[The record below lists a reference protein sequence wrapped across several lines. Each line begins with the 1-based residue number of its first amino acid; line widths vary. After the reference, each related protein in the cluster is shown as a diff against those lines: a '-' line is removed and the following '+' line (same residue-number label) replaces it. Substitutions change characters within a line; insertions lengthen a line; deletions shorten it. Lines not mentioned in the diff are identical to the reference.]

1 MRKCITG
8 GAVSTSFWIPALAIG
23 LGAAI
28 VGWGVARTATRA
40 LGHHRR
46 HLAHLNQVQL
56 VELFLFVEPVTFL
69 RINLIVLLIATVVF
83 GWLAGLYGAAL
94 AMLLTAVAPR
104 ALYLWLRKRR
114 LRALE
119 RQLPD
124 IADSLASSLRAGLGL
139 GQAIARVAQHQPPPA
154 AQEFALLV
162 REHRLGIPLEQALS
176 DLAVRSDLRD
186 LHMLVATLGIARD
199 LGGGLADALERFG
212 ASIRRRLV
220 MEDRIRALTAQGRLQ
235 GIVMGI
241 LPIALGAVLF
251 VLEPVQMRKLFTE
264 PVGWLTIGGVVL
276 LEFGGFL
283 LLRRIVS
290 IRV

>member
-1 MRKCITG
+1 M
-8 GAVSTSFWIPALAIG
+8 STPLWIPALAIG
-23 LGAAI
+23 FGAAL
-28 VGWGVARTATRA
+28 VGWGIARMAARA

-56 VELFLFVEPVTFL
+56 VELFLFVEPATFL
-69 RINLIVLLIATVVF
+69 RINLLALLTATVVF

-104 ALYLWLRKRR
+104 ALYVWLRRRR

-124 IADSLASSLRAGLGL
+124 IADSIASSLRAGLGL

-154 AQEFALLV
+154 TQEFALLV

-199 LGGGLADALERFG
+199 LGGGLADALERLG
-212 ASIRRRLV
+212 ASIRRRLI

-235 GIVMGI
+235 GIVMGV

-264 PVGWLTIGGVVL
+264 PVGWLTIGGVVF
-276 LEFGGFL
+276 LESAGFL

>member
-1 MRKCITG
+1 M
-8 GAVSTSFWIPALAIG
+8 STPFWIPALAIG

-28 VGWGVARTATRA
+28 VGWGVARMAARA

-56 VELFLFVEPVTFL
+56 VELFLFVEPATFL

-124 IADSLASSLRAGLGL
+124 IADSLASGGLGIVDYYKIRNL
-139 GQAIARVAQHQPPPA
+139 QADTDMRRTIAGVGNGPATATHAVPSGQ
-154 AQEFALLV
+154 
-162 REHRLGIPLEQALS
+162 
-176 DLAVRSDLRD
+176 
-186 LHMLVATLGIARD
+186 
-199 LGGGLADALERFG
+199 
-212 ASIRRRLV
+212 
-220 MEDRIRALTAQGRLQ
+220 
-235 GIVMGI
+235 
-241 LPIALGAVLF
+241 
-251 VLEPVQMRKLFTE
+251 
-264 PVGWLTIGGVVL
+264 
-276 LEFGGFL
+276 
-283 LLRRIVS
+283 
-290 IRV
+290 

>member
-1 MRKCITG
+1 M
-8 GAVSTSFWIPALAIG
+8 STPLWIPALAIG
-23 LGAAI
+23 FGAAL
-28 VGWGVARTATRA
+28 VGWGIARMAARA

-56 VELFLFVEPVTFL
+56 VELFLFVEPATFL
-69 RINLIVLLIATVVF
+69 RINLLALLTATVVF

-104 ALYLWLRKRR
+104 ALYVWLRRRR

-124 IADSLASSLRAGLGL
+124 IADSIASSLRAGLGL

-154 AQEFALLV
+154 TQEFALLV

-176 DLAVRSDLRD
+176 ELAVRSDLRD

-199 LGGGLADALERFG
+199 LGGGLADALERLG
-212 ASIRRRLV
+212 ASIRRRLI

-235 GIVMGI
+235 GIVMGV

-264 PVGWLTIGGVVL
+264 PVGWLTIGGVVF
-276 LEFGGFL
+276 LESAGFL

>member
-1 MRKCITG
+1 MRERISG
-8 GAVSTSFWIPALAIG
+8 DVVSTPLWIPALAIG
-23 LGAAI
+23 LGAAL
-28 VGWGVARTATRA
+28 VGWGIARMAARA

-56 VELFLFVEPVTFL
+56 VELFLFVEPATFL
-69 RINLIVLLIATVVF
+69 RINLLALLTATVVF

-104 ALYLWLRKRR
+104 ALYVWLRRRR

-124 IADSLASSLRAGLGL
+124 IADSIASSLRAGLGL

-199 LGGGLADALERFG
+199 LGGGLADALERLG
-212 ASIRRRLV
+212 ASIRRRLI

-235 GIVMGI
+235 GIVMGV

-264 PVGWLTIGGVVL
+264 PVGWLTIGGVVF
-276 LEFGGFL
+276 LECAGFL

>member
-1 MRKCITG
+1 MNTPL
-8 GAVSTSFWIPALAIG
+8 WIPTLSIG

-28 VGWGVARTATRA
+28 VGWVIARMSVRA
-40 LGHHRR
+40 LGYHRR
-46 HLAHLNQVQL
+46 QLAHLNQVQL
-56 VELFLFVEPVTFL
+56 VELFLFVEPATFL
-69 RINLIVLLIATVVF
+69 RINLAVLLVATVGF

-104 ALYLWLRKRR
+104 ALYIWLRKRR
-114 LRALE
+114 LRILE

-124 IADSLASSLRAGLGL
+124 IADSIAGSLRAGLGL

-199 LGGGLADALERFG
+199 LGGGLAEALERLG
-212 ASIRRRLV
+212 SSIRRRLV
-220 MEDRIRALTAQGRLQ
+220 MEDRIGALTAQGRLQ
-235 GIVMGI
+235 GIVMGV

-251 VLEPVQMRKLFTE
+251 VLEPVQMRKLFTD
-264 PVGWLTIGGVVL
+264 PVGWLTIGGILL
-276 LEFGGFL
+276 LELGGL
-283 LLRRIVS
+283 MLLRRIVS

>member
-1 MRKCITG
+1 MRERISG
-8 GAVSTSFWIPALAIG
+8 DAVSTPLWIPALAIG
-23 LGAAI
+23 LGAAL
-28 VGWGVARTATRA
+28 VGWGIARMAARA

-56 VELFLFVEPVTFL
+56 VELFLFVEPATFL
-69 RINLIVLLIATVVF
+69 RINLLALLTATVVF

-104 ALYLWLRKRR
+104 ALYVWLRRRR

-124 IADSLASSLRAGLGL
+124 IADSIASSLRAGLGL

-199 LGGGLADALERFG
+199 LGGGLADALERLG
-212 ASIRRRLV
+212 ASIRRRLI

-235 GIVMGI
+235 GIVMGV

-264 PVGWLTIGGVVL
+264 PVGWLTIGGVVF
-276 LEFGGFL
+276 LECAGFL

>member
-1 MRKCITG
+1 MRKRITG
-8 GAVSTSFWIPALAIG
+8 GAVSTPFWIPALAIG

-28 VGWGVARTATRA
+28 VGWGIARMAARA

-46 HLAHLNQVQL
+46 HLAYLNQVQL
-56 VELFLFVEPVTFL
+56 VELFLFVEPATFL
-69 RINLIVLLIATVVF
+69 RINLVVLTIATVVF

-104 ALYLWLRKRR
+104 ALYVWLRRRR
-114 LRALE
+114 LWALE

-139 GQAIARVAQHQPPPA
+139 GQAIARVAQHQSPPA

>member
-1 MRKCITG
+1 MNTPL
-8 GAVSTSFWIPALAIG
+8 WIPTLSIG

-28 VGWGVARTATRA
+28 VGWVIARMSVRA
-40 LGHHRR
+40 LGYHRR
-46 HLAHLNQVQL
+46 QLAHLNQVQL
-56 VELFLFVEPVTFL
+56 VELFLFVEPATFL
-69 RINLIVLLIATVVF
+69 RINLAVLLVATVGF

-104 ALYLWLRKRR
+104 ALYIWLRKRR
-114 LRALE
+114 L
-119 RQLPD
+119 PD
-124 IADSLASSLRAGLGL
+124 IADSIAGSLRAGLGL

-199 LGGGLADALERFG
+199 LGGGLAEALERLG
-212 ASIRRRLV
+212 SSIRRRLV
-220 MEDRIRALTAQGRLQ
+220 MEDRIGALTAQGRLQ
-235 GIVMGI
+235 GIVMGV

-251 VLEPVQMRKLFTE
+251 VLEPVQMRKLFTD
-264 PVGWLTIGGVVL
+264 PVGWLTIGGILL
-276 LEFGGFL
+276 LELGGL
-283 LLRRIVS
+283 MLLRRIVS